1 MAAYVILDAKIPDAE
16 GYAQYVKAGASSVAQ
31 YGGKYVVRGGKVEVL
46 EAPWQPSRMVIIEF
60 ANFDQAKRW
69 YHSPEYQAALQ
80 GRLRSADSNVHR
92 GWRLT

>member
-69 YHSPEYQAALQ
+69 YQAALQ
-80 GRLRSADSNVHR
+80 GRLRSADSNVISR
-92 GWRLT
+92 P